1 MIYVAF
7 AFWLFAVIFAARC
20 IVLLWGQMVKPRV
33 LSWLL
38 LPGTLA
44 TELAFYLA
52 SLLSGAEFRL
62 PTGGD
67 KSDDGKGGLG
77 VASGGVPYL
86 TPLLTGLMPV
96 LVCLAGIVLVASR
109 FGGTVFER
117 FALTEAAAPMNLPLL
132 TSNTVWDLLAGQIH
146 LLQGAWGALTA
157 AVADWPW
164 NAPQAWLFQYVMICL
179 ILRMAP
185 IRRPMRPVLAG
196 TAVVAAVIAITVRIL
211 SVGGDW
217 LYKIWPLLSYTWA
230 TALLLM
236 GLTLAVRG
244 SVALARIVMGRE

>member
-7 AFWLFAVIFAARC
+7 AFWLFALIFAARC
-20 IVLLWGQMVKPRV
+20 IVLLWGQMVKPGV
-33 LSWLL
+33 LAWIL

-62 PTGGD
+62 PTAGD
-67 KSDDGKGGLG
+67 GDGDNGGLG

-96 LVCLAGIVLVASR
+96 LVCLGLIVILATR
-109 FGGTVFER
+109 FGGAIFER

-132 TSNTVWDLLAGQIH
+132 SNATVWDLLGGQVH
-146 LLQGAWGALTA
+146 LLQAAWTALTGALA
-157 AVADWPW
+157 HWPW
-164 NAPQAWLFQYVMICL
+164 HAPQAWLFHYVMICL
-179 ILRMAP
+179 IVRMAP
-185 IRRPMRPVLAG
+185 LRRPMRPVVFG
-196 TAVVAAVIAITVRIL
+196 TAAVAVMISIAVRIV
-211 SVGGDW
+211 SDGGNW
-217 LYKIWPLLSYTWA
+217 LYDIWPLLSYTWA

-236 GLTLAVRG
+236 ALTLAVRG
-244 SVALARIVMGRE
+244 GVALTRIVMGKE